1 MDRLSAIAAF
11 RAVVDHGGYAA
22 ASRAV
27 GRSKTAL
34 SKAVADL
41 ESELGVRLLQRSTRR
56 IALTDPGRQFHGR
69 CVLLLADLEDA
80 ESEARNAQTNVRG
93 QIRLVAPQTFGETFL
108 MPVLGEFLT
117 KESEITLDLM
127 LTDRFVDLVEER
139 FDLAVRIADLPD
151 SSLVARR
158 LGDMQ
163 LVLCAAPAYLAAHGV
178 PSAPAMLAA
187 HQCIIDTNL
196 SQPRHWL
203 FSRRG
208 RALRVPVS
216 GRVQVNGANAARA
229 MALAGHGV
237 ALCPDFVVTQE
248 LAAGRLVPLL
258 NDYQTAPR
266 GIYAVY
272 PHRRHL
278 PIRVRA
284 LIDFLARR
292 LGGALGAYGEY
303 AVPGA

>member
-1 MDRLSAIAAF
+1 
-11 RAVVDHGGYAA
+11 
-22 ASRAV
+22 
-27 GRSKTAL
+27 
-34 SKAVADL
+34 
-41 ESELGVRLLQRSTRR
+41 VRLLQRSTRR

-178 PSAPAMLAA
+178 PNGSRLLVRLLHVDAAASAAKLKQLKAQVSEAISVTGRERQAPRRRRRLVA
-187 HQCIIDTNL
+187 HTEARRCDL
-196 SQPRHWL
+196 R
-203 FSRRG
+203 SRRAQG
-208 RALRVPVS
+208 RASSRTGS
-216 GRVQVNGANAARA
+216 W
-229 MALAGHGV
+229 
-237 ALCPDFVVTQE
+237 
-248 LAAGRLVPLL
+248 
-258 NDYQTAPR
+258 
-266 GIYAVY
+266 YAT
-272 PHRRHL
+272 RH
-278 PIRVRA
+278 
-284 LIDFLARR
+284 
-292 LGGALGAYGEY
+292 
-303 AVPGA
+303 

>member
-22 ASRAV
+22 AARAV

-41 ESELGVRLLQRSTRR
+41 ESQLGVRLLHRSTRR
-56 IALTDPGRQFHGR
+56 MALTDPGRQFHAR
-69 CVLLLADLEDA
+69 SVQLLADLEDA
-80 ESEARNAQTNVRG
+80 EAEARDAQSNVRG

-108 MPVLGEFLT
+108 MPVLGEFLA
-117 KESEITLDLM
+117 KEAEITLDLM

-151 SSLVARR
+151 SSLVAKR
-158 LGDMQ
+158 LGHMQ
-163 LVLCAAPAYLAAHGV
+163 LVLCAAPTYLAAHGV

-196 SQPRHWL
+196 SQPRRWL

-208 RALRVPVS
+208 RSPRVPVC
-216 GRVQVNGANAARA
+216 GRVQVNRANAARE
-229 MALAGHGV
+229 MALAGHGL
-237 ALCPDFVVTQE
+237 ALCPDFVVRHE
-248 LAAGRLVPLL
+248 LAEGRLVPLL
-258 NDYQTAPR
+258 NDDQTAPR

-278 PIRVRA
+278 ANRVRA
-284 LIDFLARR
+284 LIYFIAGR
-292 LGGALGAYGEY
+292 LSGALGA
-303 AVPGA
+303 